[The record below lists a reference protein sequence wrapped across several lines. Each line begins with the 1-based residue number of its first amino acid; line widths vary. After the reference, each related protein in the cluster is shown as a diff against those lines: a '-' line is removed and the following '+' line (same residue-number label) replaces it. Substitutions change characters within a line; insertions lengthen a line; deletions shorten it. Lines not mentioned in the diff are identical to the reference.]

1 MTNPH
6 HSLHQNT
13 AAFHG
18 AHSEFQVGS
27 DLSDTLHAKG
37 RRLEGAKMVLN
48 LLQQFEIN
56 TSLSLAL
63 IEMKEKEN
71 FDLIK
76 TGSTG
81 LALHCC
87 SWFF

>member
-18 AHSEFQVGS
+18 THSEFQVGS

-37 RRLEGAKMVLN
+37 RRLEGAEMVLN

-63 IEMKEKEN
+63 LRWKKKKI
-71 FDLIK
+71 LIWFK
-76 TGSTG
+76 
-81 LALHCC
+81 LAAQD
-87 SWFF
+87 